1 MFCEL
6 TGLIRVVL
14 LPRVMSAGAITKYPN
29 SQRVTPKAANW
40 QWLALGAQLRLSSGA
55 PWFSFLWS
63 PHRAWA
69 PAGFQAAI
77 HVEIASS
84 LKAWV
89 FLARA
94 SLPSRAAE
102 TSSSWGVAHV
112 GRTGEWSGEETAAL
126 ETLLK
131 SIVVVQSMSHVRLF
145 ATHGRSTPG
154 FPACFVNVHFSGPT
168 GIPVKH
174 TFQVQSTE
182 QSSFFPEE
190 GWDMDW

>member
-1 MFCEL
+1 MHFLLLWGKNTPQNIVLKIQSLNYLMFCEL
-6 TGLIRVVL
+6 TGLIGVVL
-14 LPRVMSAGAITKYPN
+14 PHVMSAGALAKYPN
-29 SQRVTPKAANW
+29 SQRVTPNAADW
-40 QWLALGAQLRLSSGA
+40 RWLALGAQLRLSSGA

-63 PHRAWA
+63 LHRAWA

-77 HVEIASS
+77 QVEIASS

-102 TSSSWGVAHV
+102 TSSLWGVAHV

-131 SIVVVQSMSHVRLF
+131 SIVEDALPL
-145 ATHGRSTPG
+145 ATRMET
-154 FPACFVNVHFSGPT
+154 
-168 GIPVKH
+168 
-174 TFQVQSTE
+174 
-182 QSSFFPEE
+182 
-190 GWDMDW
+190 